1 MSLSVTLYRHRL
13 TLLALFAL
21 GALFMLFTRTPTT
34 TAPSSSFKAPKYDEN
49 DIRWIQ
55 NRQRYAPPAPK
66 QPKQPKQPKKPEQP
80 RQRNVPAQTPISSTH
95 PVPTPEVVLPKKT
108 DRPEPPKDNNAE
120 QSDVEKKI
128 RQLIKRNRVMV
139 FSKTFCP
146 YSRNTKQLLS
156 QYRNDRGLEYE
167 VLEADLESDPFKV
180 KTVLG
185 KISARFTFPNIFIDG
200 QSIGG
205 NDELRELH
213 TSGELVALLGDKQ
226 LII

>member
-34 TAPSSSFKAPKYDEN
+34 TVPSSSFKAPKYDEN

-66 QPKQPKQPKKPEQP
+66 QPKQPKQPEQP
-80 RQRNVPAQTPISSTH
+80 RQRNVPTQTPISSTR
-95 PVPTPEVVLPKKT
+95 PVPTPEVVLPKKNEK
-108 DRPEPPKDNNAE
+108 PEPPKDNNAE

-128 RQLIKRNRVMV
+128 RQLIRRNRVMV

-167 VLEADLESDPFKV
+167 VLEADLESDPIEV
-180 KTVLG
+180 KAVLG

-213 TSGELVALLGDKQ
+213 TSGELVALFGDKH

>member
-66 QPKQPKQPKKPEQP
+66 QPKQPKQPEQP
-80 RQRNVPAQTPISSTH
+80 RQRNVPTQTPISSTR
-95 PVPTPEVVLPKKT
+95 PVPTPEVVLPKKN
-108 DRPEPPKDNNAE
+108 DKPEPPKDNNAE

-128 RQLIKRNRVMV
+128 RQLIRRNRVMV

-167 VLEADLESDPFKV
+167 VLEADLESDPIEV
-180 KTVLG
+180 KAVLG

-213 TSGELVALLGDKQ
+213 TSGELVALFGDKH

>member
-34 TAPSSSFKAPKYDEN
+34 APSSSFKAPKYDKN
-49 DIRWIQ
+49 DIRWIH

-66 QPKQPKQPKKPEQP
+66 QPKQPKQPEQP
-80 RQRNVPAQTPISSTH
+80 TQRNVPTQALISSTR
-95 PVPTPEVVLPKKT
+95 PVPTPEVVLPKKN
-108 DRPEPPKDNNAE
+108 DKPEPPKDNNAE
-120 QSDVEKKI
+120 QSDVEKNI

-156 QYRNDRGLEYE
+156 QYRKDRGLEYE
-167 VLEADLESDPFKV
+167 VLEADLESDPIEV
-180 KTVLG
+180 KEVLG
-185 KISARFTFPNIFIDG
+185 KISAHFTFPNIFIDG

-213 TSGELVALLGDKQ
+213 TSGELVALFGDKH

>member
-34 TAPSSSFKAPKYDEN
+34 TVPGSSFKAPKYDEN

-66 QPKQPKQPKKPEQP
+66 QPKQPKQPEQP
-80 RQRNVPAQTPISSTH
+80 RQRNVPTQTPISSTR
-95 PVPTPEVVLPKKT
+95 PVPTPEVVLPKKN
-108 DRPEPPKDNNAE
+108 DKPEPAKDNNAE
-120 QSDVEKKI
+120 QSDAEKKI

-167 VLEADLESDPFKV
+167 VLEADLESDPIEV
-180 KTVLG
+180 KAVLG

-213 TSGELVALLGDKQ
+213 TSGELVALFGDKH

>member
-66 QPKQPKQPKKPEQP
+66 QPKQPKQPEQP
-80 RQRNVPAQTPISSTH
+80 RQRNVLTQTPISSTR
-95 PVPTPEVVLPKKT
+95 PVPTPEVVLPKKN
-108 DRPEPPKDNNAE
+108 DKPEPPKDNNAE

-128 RQLIKRNRVMV
+128 RQLIRRNRVMV

-167 VLEADLESDPFKV
+167 VLEADLESDPIEV
-180 KTVLG
+180 KAVLG

-213 TSGELVALLGDKQ
+213 TSGELVALFGDKH